1 MNKLLIAKHSITGQ
15 IIDIKDASNGLGC
28 NCLCSCC
35 GDRLIAK
42 QGEFKGWHFAHESGA
57 DCAGAR
63 ESALHEAAKQI
74 IKQEQL
80 VHIGKYDLITKTVL
94 ELDEHLMF
102 FENQFGHR
110 ESCKEMLLNSSV
122 QELSKFTETNI
133 LQEISASIELCSKEH
148 LSLVDIELEKRISD
162 VGIIPDISCFFDNQP
177 LLIEIVVTHQC
188 DQSKIDKLKTLN
200 IPVIEIY
207 LTSLMKINFTLF
219 DIKEALISGFY
230 KNGNELIKSSDEN
243 NGFKSVWLI
252 KPSYIVEAQQH
263 AKEFIIEVVEG
274 LSQEHFL
281 AKIERHQKEKEREEA
296 LNKERLLREEK
307 EKSKTKLRLFNSTI
321 IITAKPNSIL
331 VWMPYVSRAIYDE
344 ISAIIYSYGGKR
356 IQDIRN
362 WVIKNVH
369 NKDELIQ
376 TLIEADS
383 IWKKGGQFNSNKKII
398 LVDEN
403 GINEPEEQKIA
414 NPANREKLIKKTIEI
429 EAMKIKDY
437 YSDERK
443 ISEEMK
449 KTIED
454 LNSLTDSE
462 LLEIISNHQQN

>member
-1 MNKLLIAKHSITGQ
+1 
-15 IIDIKDASNGLGC
+15 
-28 NCLCSCC
+28 
-35 GDRLIAK
+35 
-42 QGEFKGWHFAHESGA
+42 
-57 DCAGAR
+57 
-63 ESALHEAAKQI
+63 
-74 IKQEQL
+74 
-80 VHIGKYDLITKTVL
+80 
-94 ELDEHLMF
+94 
-102 FENQFGHR
+102 
-110 ESCKEMLLNSSV
+110 
-122 QELSKFTETNI
+122 
-133 LQEISASIELCSKEH
+133 
-148 LSLVDIELEKRISD
+148 
-162 VGIIPDISCFFDNQP
+162 
-177 LLIEIVVTHQC
+177 
-188 DQSKIDKLKTLN
+188 
-200 IPVIEIY
+200 
-207 LTSLMKINFTLF
+207 
-219 DIKEALISGFY
+219 
-230 KNGNELIKSSDEN
+230 
-243 NGFKSVWLI
+243 
-252 KPSYIVEAQQH
+252 
-263 AKEFIIEVVEG
+263 
-274 LSQEHFL
+274 
-281 AKIERHQKEKEREEA
+281 
-296 LNKERLLREEK
+296 
-307 EKSKTKLRLFNSTI
+307 
-321 IITAKPNSIL
+321 
-331 VWMPYVSRAIYDE
+331 MPYVSRAIYDE